1 MDDKMKKLLAMEAD
15 VKSRLAAMEA
25 REKKHDQVVVDFK
38 ARASRVDEKERR
50 LGALKSELEGLA
62 ASLDRRAEK
71 VERMEIYIE
80 SKLAEIEENIKGVS
94 LATTEADKVKRGLVA
109 RESDY
114 IQEIKRLGG
123 QIKSLEAEMSQDRK
137 KLAHYSNT
145 LEAMKLDG

>member
-1 MDDKMKKLLAMEAD
+1 MSDEMKHLVAMEAE

-25 REKKHDQVVVDFK
+25 REKKHDQVVADFD
-38 ARASRVDEKERR
+38 A
-50 LGALKSELEGLA
+50 
-62 ASLDRRAEK
+62 RAEK
-71 VERMEIYIE
+71 VDTTERMLRGWETELEKVSESLDERGLRVKRMEVHIE
-80 SKLAEIEENIKGVS
+80 SRLGEIEENVKGVA
-94 LATTEADKVKRGLVA
+94 LAKTEADKVKRGLVA

-145 LEAMKLDG
+145 LEAMK